1 MHRSS
6 RRPIWR
12 NRGRILPETGM
23 IRSKRTNMRKYTK
36 IKKIF
41 GAIALAAAVAFTP
54 LMARAEDDV
63 PYDTYNYNY
72 WEDIVKTPAAYT
84 PDGNVS
90 GLDVGTTNFREPQD
104 ICISDAGE
112 VYVADTGNNRI
123 VVMDNKMTKVNR
135 IIDSFTRD
143 GEEDH
148 FSAPYGVCVSENNH
162 LYIADSNNARIVEL
176 TPEGEFIKIVNEPKS
191 EILEED
197 FVFIP
202 LKVTVDYADRIY
214 VISKGAFEGILVFES
229 DGVFSGYFGTI
240 DVKISVWEKFW
251 RRFASKEERSNTQL
265 YIPTEFTGIDV
276 DSGGFIYA
284 SNIDSDGKQ
293 AVRRLNPQ
301 GKDVIQKGENGNVG
315 GDIRIAKYGE
325 YSGPS
330 EIVDVVYRGQ
340 GKYSLLD
347 RKRGRIFTYDKE
359 GNLLYIF
366 GGIGLQKGTFQ
377 TPVAIEA
384 IEDEILV
391 LDAGRNSILKFRET
405 NYGALINDAVGLR
418 FDGDETQAI
427 DKWQKGLELDQN
439 NELANNGIGK
449 AYLTSGDNEKAMH
462 YFELGMN
469 KKYYSIAFKRY
480 RNQILA
486 DNLAWI
492 LSGLIVLIAA
502 LVIWTRW
509 RNKKKGK
516 KREEGLL

>member
-1 MHRSS
+1 MKK
-6 RRPIWR
+6 
-12 NRGRILPETGM
+12 RI
-23 IRSKRTNMRKYTK
+23 RT
-36 IKKIF
+36 F
-41 GAIALAAAVAFTP
+41 LGALAISVMVAVSS
-54 LMARAEDDV
+54 MNVYAEEDV

-84 PDGNVS
+84 PDGNIS
-90 GLDVGTTNFREPQD
+90 GEDVGTTAFKEPQD
-104 ICISDAGE
+104 LCVSDAGE

-135 IIDSFTRD
+135 IIDTFTRD
-143 GEEDH
+143 GKEDH
-148 FSAPYGVCVSENNH
+148 FNAPYGVCVSENNQ
-162 LYIADSNNARIVEL
+162 LYVADSNNARIVVM

-191 EILEED
+191 EILED
-197 FVFIP
+197 NFSFIP

-214 VISKGAFEGILVFES
+214 VISKGAFEGILVFEATG
-229 DGVFSGYFGTI
+229 DFTGYFGTI
-240 DVKISVWEKFW
+240 EVKISLWDKFW
-251 RRFASKEERSNTQL
+251 RRFASKEERSNTRL

-276 DSGGFIYA
+276 DDGGFIYA

-301 GKDVIQKGENGNVG
+301 GKDVIQKGENGNLG
-315 GDIRIAKYGE
+315 GDILVSKYGT

-330 EIVDVVYRGQ
+330 EIVDVVYRDK

-366 GGIGLQKGTFQ
+366 GGLGFQKGTFQ
-377 TPVAIEA
+377 TPIAIEA

-391 LDAGRNSILKFRET
+391 LDAGRNTILKFKET
-405 NYGALINDAVGLR
+405 NYGALINEAVGLR
-418 FDGDETQAI
+418 FDGDETKAI
-427 DKWQKGLELDQN
+427 DKWQAVLKLDEN

-449 AYLTSGDNEKAMH
+449 AYLTAGDNKKAMH

-486 DNLAWI
+486 DNLGWI
-492 LSGLIVLIAA
+492 LTGVIILIVA
-502 LVIWTRW
+502 LVIFKKI

-516 KREEGLL
+516 TREEGLL

>member
-1 MHRSS
+1 MKK
-6 RRPIWR
+6 
-12 NRGRILPETGM
+12 RI
-23 IRSKRTNMRKYTK
+23 RT
-36 IKKIF
+36 F
-41 GAIALAAAVAFTP
+41 LGALAISVMMAVSG
-54 LMARAEDDV
+54 MSVYAEEDV

-90 GLDVGTTNFREPQD
+90 GEDVGTTAFKEPQD
-104 ICISDAGE
+104 LCVSDAGE

-135 IIDSFTRD
+135 IIDTFTRD
-143 GEEDH
+143 GKEDH
-148 FSAPYGVCVSENNH
+148 FNAPYGVCVSENNQ
-162 LYIADSNNARIVEL
+162 LYVADSNNARIVVM
-176 TPEGEFIKIVNEPKS
+176 TPEGEFIKLVNEPKS
-191 EILEED
+191 EILEDD
-197 FVFIP
+197 FAFIP

-214 VISKGAFEGILVFES
+214 VISKGAFEGILLFES

-240 DVKISVWEKFW
+240 PVKISVWDKFW

-315 GDIRIAKYGE
+315 GDIRIGLYGD

-330 EIVDVVYRGQ
+330 EIVDVVYRDK

-377 TPVAIEA
+377 TPAAIEA

-391 LDAGRNSILKFRET
+391 LDAGRNTILKFKET
-405 NYGALINDAVGLR
+405 NYGNLINEAVGLR
-418 FDGDETQAI
+418 FDGDETKAI
-427 DKWQKGLELDQN
+427 ELWKQVLELDEN
-439 NELANNGIGK
+439 NELANSGIGK
-449 AYLTSGDNEKAMH
+449 AYLTAGDNEKAMH

-469 KKYYSIAFKRY
+469 KKYYSIAYKRY

-486 DNLAWI
+486 DNLGWI
-492 LSGLIVLIAA
+492 LSIVIVLIIGG
-502 LVIWTRW
+502 VIFKRIW
-509 RNKKKGK
+509 NKKKGK